1 MLTFLEPE
9 IGVCQILIQFGAEG
23 LFLIARIQTGVGH
36 CNEPSLPILSF
47 VLANLLWLAPDWR
60 FMLTQNLVLGYNTP
74 VFKNEISPHESPS
87 HLFHDAG
94 CRTTARREGNNLG
107 FFRRPFPKNIRLLLR
122 ESHQQLPE
130 LL

>member
-47 VLANLLWLAPDWR
+47 VLANLLWLAPGWR
-60 FMLTQNLVLGYNTP
+60 FMFTQNLVLGYNTP
-74 VFKNEISPHESPS
+74 VLKNEISPHESPS
-87 HLFHDAG
+87 HFFHDAG
-94 CRTTARREGNNLG
+94 CRSTARREGNDLG
-107 FFRRPFPKNIRLLLR
+107 FFRRPLPKNIRSLFR

>member
-23 LFLIARIQTGVGH
+23 LFLIARIQTGSGH
-36 CNEPSLPILSF
+36 CNEPALPVLSF

-74 VFKNEISPHESPS
+74 VLKNEISPHETPS
-87 HLFHDAG
+87 HLFDDAG
-94 CRTTARREGNNLG
+94 CGTTARREGNDLR
-107 FFRRPFPKNIRLLLR
+107 FFGRPFPKNIRSLFR
-122 ESHQQLPE
+122 EFHQQLRE